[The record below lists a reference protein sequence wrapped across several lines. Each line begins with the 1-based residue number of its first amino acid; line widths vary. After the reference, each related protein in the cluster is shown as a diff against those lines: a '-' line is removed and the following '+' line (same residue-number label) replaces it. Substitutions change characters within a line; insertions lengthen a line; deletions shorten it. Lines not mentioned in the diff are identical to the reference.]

1 MKALVYHGP
10 GERAWEV
17 VPDPVIVDPTD
28 ALVKID
34 AATICGTD
42 LHILKGDVPE
52 VKPGTILGH
61 EAVGTVL
68 EVGAAVTTIEPGDKV
83 LVSCITSCGR
93 CRFCKEGHYG
103 LCTGGGGWIF
113 GHTIDGLQA
122 ELARVPFADTSVYKV
137 PEGLTD
143 EDVLFLADI
152 LPTAFEVGVLNGGVQ
167 PGDTVAVVG
176 AGPIGLATIMTA
188 KLFTPG
194 HIVAIDL
201 ADARLAKALEF
212 GADSTINNGHEDAIG
227 RVMELTGGLG
237 VDVAVEAVGVPETF
251 ELCTAIVRPG
261 GRVANVGVHGHSATL
276 HLETLCIRD
285 VTITTGLVDT
295 TTTPQL
301 LKLIQER
308 RLDPTPFATH
318 RFALA
323 DTETAYDVFAAAA
336 ETKALKVVLTA
347 EPVAALPKRS
357 ATPEAEPVAVG

>member
-10 GERAWEV
+10 GLRSWDE
-17 VPDPVIVDPTD
+17 VPDPVILEPTD
-28 ALVKID
+28 AIVRID
-34 AATICGTD
+34 SATICGTD

-52 VKPGTILGH
+52 VTPGTILGH
-61 EAVGTVL
+61 EAVGTIV
-68 EVGAAVTTIEPGDKV
+68 EVGSAVTTVGVGDHV

-122 ELARVPFADTSVYKV
+122 EFARVPFADTSVYKV
-137 PEGLTD
+137 PEGLSD

-152 LPTAFEVGVLNGGVQ
+152 LPTAYEVGVLNGGVQ

-176 AGPIGLATIMTA
+176 AGPIGLAAIMTA
-188 KLFTPG
+188 KLYTPG

-201 ADARLAKALEF
+201 ADARLAKALDF
-212 GADSTINNGHEDAIG
+212 GADSVINNSRDDAVVAI
-227 RVMELTGGLG
+227 MEQTNGLG
-237 VDVAVEAVGVPETF
+237 VDVAIEAVGVAETF

-276 HLETLCIRD
+276 HLETLWIRD

-295 TTTPQL
+295 KTTPQL
-301 LKLIQER
+301 LRLIQER
-308 RLDPTPFATH
+308 RLDPTQFATH
-318 RFALA
+318 RFSLA
-323 DTETAYDVFAAAA
+323 DTEQAYDVFAAAA
-336 ETKALKVVLTA
+336 ETHALKVVLSA
-347 EPVAALPKRS
+347 EPVLALPEH
-357 ATPEAEPVAVG
+357 AAAGVAAKA